1 MKIMKKQNWVLTVT
15 QSGLKSDFIPPRR
28 ERRVKGSN
36 TTGVGRGMGGKGRVR
51 VGPEKKHG

>member
-1 MKIMKKQNWVLTVT
+1 MLTVT
-15 QSGLKSDFIPPRR
+15 LSGLKSDFIPPQG
-28 ERRVKGSN
+28 ERGVKGSN